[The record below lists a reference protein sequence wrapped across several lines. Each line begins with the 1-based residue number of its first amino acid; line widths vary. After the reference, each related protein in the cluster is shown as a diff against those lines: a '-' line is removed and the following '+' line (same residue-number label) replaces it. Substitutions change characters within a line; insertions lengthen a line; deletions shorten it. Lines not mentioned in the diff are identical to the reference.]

1 MFAKVTWQ
9 KAFLPTPLQIQML
22 IMNYLKQSLLVQ
34 GGVNPNYVWQLSFC
48 YKWVR
53 FAQVLIRAQ
62 EMDEGIAD
70 RR

>member
-1 MFAKVTWQ
+1 
-9 KAFLPTPLQIQML
+9 ML